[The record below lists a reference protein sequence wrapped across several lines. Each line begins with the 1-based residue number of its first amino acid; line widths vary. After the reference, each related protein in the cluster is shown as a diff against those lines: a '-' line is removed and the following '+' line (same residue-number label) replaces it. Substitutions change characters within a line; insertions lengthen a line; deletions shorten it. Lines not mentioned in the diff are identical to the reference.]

1 MSISLCT
8 LAPFGVKLPG
18 LRLGCQARSSLLV
31 KGAAVAG
38 GENGPKKT
46 MKEDRDLDVL
56 YDDGFGSTTLKE
68 YFTAVR
74 AILRN
79 DGGPPRWFC
88 PVDCGQP
95 KVENAPLLLFLP
107 GTDGVGMELILHH
120 QSLGKVFEV
129 RCLHIPVNDRT
140 SFEGL
145 LQFVEQCVKYEHS
158 LKPNRPIYIIGDSF
172 GGCLA
177 ISLAA
182 RNPEADLVLV
192 LVDPGISC
200 AETSLQPISLPL
212 LQIVPTIL
220 QLSIPYLAISGG
232 NIPQEALGFLS
243 GNLTSVQPLVA
254 ELGHT
259 IKWDTIMWKLKLQK
273 LGASYASS
281 HLHEVQAQVLLL
293 ARDNLLPN
301 GYVADRLKT
310 MENCKVR
317 YFRNYTNRLILDDN
331 INLLTVIKRANMYRR
346 CRKLDFVTDYLPPT
360 LSEFKKTFDEDFKSY
375 LCLLSPVMLSTLT
388 NGRIV
393 RGLVGVPVKGP
404 ILFVSYHSLLAM
416 DLAPICEE
424 FLREKK
430 RVVRVMAHPVFYWEN
445 FASSSQELS
454 FFNNISLY
462 GGVPVSPFNMYRLLE
477 RNEFVLL
484 FPGGIREALH
494 RKGEEYKLF
503 WPDEAEFV
511 RMAASL
517 DATVIP
523 FGCVGEDDF
532 LELFLDYNEQRRIPY
547 LHNLIDSVN
556 QNFSRIRDTVQGDD
570 GNQVFHLPVVLPK
583 VPGRLYY
590 LFGKPIELKGMKNVL
605 RDRKSANKVYMH
617 IKSEVENTIAYLKRK
632 REEDPYRSITQ
643 RAAYQATWGVSA
655 QVPTFEP

>member
-1 MSISLCT
+1 M
-8 LAPFGVKLPG
+8 
-18 LRLGCQARSSLLV
+18 
-31 KGAAVAG
+31 
-38 GENGPKKT
+38 
-46 MKEDRDLDVL
+46 
-56 YDDGFGSTTLKE
+56 
-68 YFTAVR
+68 
-74 AILRN
+74 
-79 DGGPPRWFC
+79 
-88 PVDCGQP
+88 
-95 KVENAPLLLFLP
+95 
-107 GTDGVGMELILHH
+107 
-120 QSLGKVFEV
+120 
-129 RCLHIPVNDRT
+129 
-140 SFEGL
+140 
-145 LQFVEQCVKYEHS
+145 
-158 LKPNRPIYIIGDSF
+158 
-172 GGCLA
+172 
-177 ISLAA
+177 
-182 RNPEADLVLV
+182 
-192 LVDPGISC
+192 
-200 AETSLQPISLPL
+200 
-212 LQIVPTIL
+212 
-220 QLSIPYLAISGG
+220 
-232 NIPQEALGFLS
+232 GFLS

-273 LGASYASS
+273 LGASYANSR
-281 HLHEVQAQVLLL
+281 LHEVQAQILLL
-293 ARDNLLPN
+293 TRDNLLPN
-301 GYVADRLKT
+301 GDVADRLKT

-317 YFRNYTNRLILDDN
+317 YFRNFTDRLILDDN
-331 INLLTVIKRANMYRR
+331 INLLTVLKRANMYRR
-346 CRKLDFVTDYLPPT
+346 CKKLDFATDYLPPT
-360 LSEFKKTFDEDFKSY
+360 LSEFEKTFDEDFKSY
-375 LCLLSPVMLSTLT
+375 LRLLSPVMLSTLT

-393 RGLVGVPVKGP
+393 RGLAGIPEKGP

-430 RVVRVMAHPVFYWEN
+430 RVVRAMAHPVFYWEN

-517 DATVIP
+517 GATVIP

-532 LELFLDYNEQRRIPY
+532 LEIFLDYNEQRSIPY

-556 QNFSRIRDTVQGDD
+556 QNFSSIRDTVKGDD

-590 LFGKPIELKGMKNVL
+590 LFGKPIELKGMKNAL
-605 RDRKSANKVYMH
+605 RDRKSANKVYKH

-632 REEDPYRSITQ
+632 REEDPYRSIAQ
-643 RAAYQATWGVSA
+643 RALYQATWGVSA
-655 QVPTFEP
+655 QVPTFDP

>member
-18 LRLGCQARSSLLV
+18 LRLGWQTRSSLRA
-31 KGAAVAG
+31 KGAAVTG
-38 GENGPKKT
+38 GENVLEKT
-46 MKEDRDLDVL
+46 MKEVRYLDVL
-56 YDDGFGSTTLKE
+56 YDDGFGSVTLKG
-68 YFTAVR
+68 YFTTVR
-74 AILRN
+74 AMLRN

-88 PVDCGQP
+88 PVECGQP

-140 SFEGL
+140 SFEG
-145 LQFVEQCVKYEHS
+145 
-158 LKPNRPIYIIGDSF
+158 
-172 GGCLA
+172 
-177 ISLAA
+177 
-182 RNPEADLVLV
+182 
-192 LVDPGISC
+192 ISC
-200 AETSLQPISLPL
+200 AETSLQPILLPL

-220 QLSIPYLAISGG
+220 QLPIPYLAISGG
-232 NIPQEALGFLS
+232 SIPQEALGFLS

-259 IKWDTIMWKLKLQK
+259 IKWDTIMWRLKLQK

-281 HLHEVQAQVLLL
+281 RLHEVQAQILLL

-301 GYVADRLKT
+301 GDVADRLKT

-317 YFRNYTNRLILDDN
+317 HFRSFTDRLILDDN

-360 LSEFKKTFDEDFKSY
+360 LSEFKKTFDEDFKPY
-375 LCLLSPVMLSTLT
+375 LRLLSPVMLSTLT

-393 RGLVGVPVKGP
+393 RGLVGVPEKGP
-404 ILFVSYHSLLAM
+404 ILFVSYHSLLAI

-424 FLREKK
+424 FLREKR

-454 FFNNISLY
+454 FFTNISLY

-517 DATVIP
+517 GATVIP

-532 LELFLDYNEQRRIPY
+532 LELFLDYNEQRSIPY

-556 QNFSRIRDTVQGDD
+556 QNFSRIRDTVKGDD
-570 GNQVFHLPVVLPK
+570 GNQVFHLPAVLPK
-583 VPGRLYY
+583 VPGRLYF
-590 LFGKPIELKGMKNVL
+590 LFGKPIELKGMKNIL
-605 RDRKSANKVYMH
+605 KDRKSANKVYMH
-617 IKSEVENTIAYLKRK
+617 IKSEVENTIAYLKKK

-643 RAAYQATWGVSA
+643 RALYQATWGVSA
-655 QVPTFEP
+655 QVPTFDP